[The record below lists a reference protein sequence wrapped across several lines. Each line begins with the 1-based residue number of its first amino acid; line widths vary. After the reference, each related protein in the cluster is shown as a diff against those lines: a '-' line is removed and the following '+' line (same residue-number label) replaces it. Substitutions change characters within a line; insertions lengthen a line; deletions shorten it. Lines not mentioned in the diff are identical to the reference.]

1 MSWQLRR
8 PSASWT
14 ASHWPFVVDG
24 RLRGRDRFYLAL
36 PNLVRRAGRQCR
48 WCVFD
53 EFCAGS
59 PAFDAALPRSAEDD
73 EGNASGAIGRLHG
86 VESVVPINKGTGRR
100 GLALCIWIKDADRA
114 APCMPTLRLGSG
126 PCVRRLSYECG
137 SHRSR
142 SLSRRTRHPP
152 PHHLFE
158 RRFTAPPPQRPVR
171 GRQQTRGIPI
181 SPRGPTCSHHSRH
194 AARAHALCQC
204 DETSGVCERGRE
216 RG

>member
-8 PSASWT
+8 PSTSWT

-24 RLRGRDRFYLAL
+24 RLRGRDDFIWHCPISFVEPGGNADDVSSTSLAL
-36 PNLVRRAGRQCR
+36 
-48 WCVFD
+48 D
-53 EFCAGS
+53 
-59 PAFDAALPRSAEDD
+59 PRPSRMTK
-73 EGNASGAIGRLHG
+73 GNASCATGRLHG
-86 VESVVPINKGTGRR
+86 VESVAPINKGTGRR

-114 APCMPTLRLGSG
+114 APCMSTLRLGSG
-126 PCVRRLSYECG
+126 PCVRRLSYECK
-137 SHRSR
+137 SQRSR

-158 RRFTAPPPQRPVR
+158 RRFTAPPPQRPAR
-171 GRQQTRGIPI
+171 GKQKTRGIPI
-181 SPRGPTCSHHSRH
+181 SPRGPTCSHHSGL
-194 AARAHALCQC
+194 AARAHALCQR